1 MDCNSSYVSYIS
13 KSWNYV
19 FWKLFNVIASTV
31 DDMCDCM
38 NMMTIDCRP
47 MLSRRREKFKTNM
60 AISSNYVVHLLHWLT
75 TA

>member
-19 FWKLFNVIASTV
+19 FWKSFNVSASTV

-38 NMMTIDCRP
+38 NMMTIDC
-47 MLSRRREKFKTNM
+47 MLSRRREKFKTKM
-60 AISSNYVVHLLHWLT
+60 AISSSYV
-75 TA
+75 AIM